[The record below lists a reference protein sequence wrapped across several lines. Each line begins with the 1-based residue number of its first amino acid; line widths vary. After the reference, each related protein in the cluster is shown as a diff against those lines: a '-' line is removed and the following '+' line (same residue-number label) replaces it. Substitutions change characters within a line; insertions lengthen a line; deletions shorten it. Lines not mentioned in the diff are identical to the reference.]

1 MLAESSLSIRDDVIK
16 GLVAGGLGLA
26 GTVITAALSWIK
38 DRDQSANRIR
48 VIEEANKRVRFWDSW
63 SKMITP
69 LGAAEEAEQWRS
81 KAKAEALDASKSVE
95 AIFASHSVVQDLAR
109 SSDFQSRR
117 KAIPSFR
124 RWLLLYKPPRALA
137 WLPRLFF
144 YIYGVL
150 IVVSLI
156 EWIVSKD
163 ANQTDNATSLLI
175 GSLVLCAIFRPLS
188 VWLEK
193 PRQQSQEGP

>member
-1 MLAESSLSIRDDVIK
+1 M
-16 GLVAGGLGLA
+16 
-26 GTVITAALSWIK
+26 
-38 DRDQSANRIR
+38 
-48 VIEEANKRVRFWDSW
+48 
-63 SKMITP
+63 
-69 LGAAEEAEQWRS
+69 
-81 KAKAEALDASKSVE
+81 
-95 AIFASHSVVQDLAR
+95 
-109 SSDFQSRR
+109 
-117 KAIPSFR
+117 PSFR

-156 EWIVSKD
+156 EWIASKD